1 MVDKYY
7 REPRK
12 RMRLEGYDYSQE
24 GAFYLTVCT
33 KNRDLLLWY
42 DPVIQMLE
50 KYWFKISDKFAG
62 IELDEFVIMPNHIH
76 GILFNVG
83 ADPCVGPS
91 SLERVGPS
99 FQKANLPQIAQW
111 YKTMTTNAYLAGI
124 KENRW
129 RPYMGKLWQRGY
141 YERIIRSEEELNI
154 FRKYIIENPE
164 NWDRDEENQEGP
176 TRRAADEKEQGP
188 THGSAHTIREKC
200 QKS

>member
-24 GAFYLTVCT
+24 GIFYVTVCT
-33 KNRDLLLWY
+33 KNRELLLR
-42 DPVIQMLE
+42 DEPVIKMID
-50 KYWFKISDKFAG
+50 KYWNKIPDKFAG
-62 IELDEFVIMPNHIH
+62 IALDEFVIMPNHIH

-91 SLERVGPS
+91 FLKCVGPS
-99 FQKANLPQIAQW
+99 SPKANLPHIVQW
-111 YKTMTTNAYLAGI
+111 YKTMTTNAYLVGI
-124 KENRW
+124 KENGW
-129 RPYMGKLWQRGY
+129 RSFMGKLWQRGY

-164 NWDRDEENQEGP
+164 NWDKDEENQ
-176 TRRAADEKEQGP
+176 
-188 THGSAHTIREKC
+188 
-200 QKS
+200 

>member
-24 GAFYLTVCT
+24 GIFYITVCT
-33 KNRDLLLWY
+33 KNRDLLLW
-42 DPVIQMLE
+42 DEPVIEMLE
-50 KYWFKISDKFAG
+50 KYWHKIPDKFTG

-91 SLERVGPS
+91 SQKYVGHSFPKCVGPS
-99 FQKANLPQIAQW
+99 SLKTNLPHIAQW
-111 YKTMTTNAYLAGI
+111 YKTMTTNAYLTGI
-124 KENRW
+124 KEKGW
-129 RPYMGKLWQRGY
+129 RSFMGKLWQRGY

-154 FRKYIIENPE
+154 LRKYIIENPE
-164 NWDRDEENQEGP
+164 NWDNDEENRE
-176 TRRAADEKEQGP
+176 GP
-188 THGSAHTIREKC
+188 THGSAPTKRDKC
-200 QKS
+200 IKS